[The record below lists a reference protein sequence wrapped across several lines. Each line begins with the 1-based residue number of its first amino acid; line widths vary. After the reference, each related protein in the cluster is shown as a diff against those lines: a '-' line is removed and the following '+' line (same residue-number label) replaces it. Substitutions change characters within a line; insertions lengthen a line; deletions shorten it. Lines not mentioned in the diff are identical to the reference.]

1 MKVSDIL
8 NLSADKVMSLSAKE
22 LRSLTKTLVDASN
35 KRIKRLEETK
45 TAKFSGAYRA
55 LRGGKLHRG
64 KLRKFSIDRKALKV
78 KSKAGYRNKLLKEFA
93 RASRFLNDKTSS
105 VAGTR
110 KVVKDVEK
118 RIGKFKSK
126 AQANRFWDA
135 YNAIRKDYGDV
146 IKGRKI
152 STDEIQATIY
162 GRLYKDGKE
171 RKNEIDDIIDNMRE
185 ELERNYVKGEKA
197 EADKEPESPFK
208 IRFEKIDIF

>member
-1 MKVSDIL
+1 MKVNEIL
-8 NLSADKVMSLSAKE
+8 NLSADKVVSLSARE

-45 TAKFSGAYRA
+45 TAKFSGAYRS

-64 KLRKFSIDRKALKV
+64 KLRKFSIDKKALKV

-110 KVVKDVEK
+110 KVVKDVES

-146 IKGRKI
+146 INGRKI

-162 GRLYKDGKE
+162 GRIYKGGKE
-171 RKNEIDDIIDNMRE
+171 RKDEIDDIIEAMRG
-185 ELERNYVKGEKA
+185 ELESKYVKGEKA
-197 EADKEPESPFK
+197 ENEGEPDTPFS
-208 IRFEKIDIF
+208 IRFEKVKIF